1 MEKIIIMIAVGI
13 SVLYII
19 RRVWATIS
27 VAPKDAC
34 ACGCSGCGAAS
45 SCDQNAETVERVESY
60 EKNES
65 GES

>member
-27 VAPKDAC
+27 VTPEDGC

-45 SCDQNAETVERVESY
+45 NCDQNAETVEVIEDY
-60 EKNES
+60 EKNDS
-65 GES
+65 GEL